1 MFPLRNI
8 LRLRLLLITPTMLF
22 TTRLAVFII
31 MSILKLD
38 KIKSN
43 QIKIEIQA
51 YLQVYT
57 QIRQNT
63 FIESCC
69 LFFVNQVVVAVRNLL
84 RV

>member
-1 MFPLRNI
+1 MF
-8 LRLRLLLITPTMLF
+8 ITTTMLF
-22 TTRLAVFII
+22 TTRLGVFII

-38 KIKSN
+38 QIKSN
-43 QIKIEIQA
+43 QIKIKIQA

-63 FIESCC
+63 FIESGC
-69 LFFVNQVVVAVRNLL
+69 LLFVNQVVVTVRNLL